1 MNAKIGPVFV
11 NLCVANLARSVK
23 FFSDLGLSFDPRF
36 TNDQA
41 ACLILNDHAYV
52 MLLSEAFFKTFTKQ
66 DVCDTSKQT
75 EMLLA
80 LMLDERAG
88 VDAMV
93 NKALASGGS
102 PAMPVQDM
110 GFMYSWSF
118 YDPDRHHWEVGWMDP
133 NAMPPA
139 AT

>member
-1 MNAKIGPVFV
+1 MNTKIGPVFV
-11 NLCVANLARSVK
+11 NLCVADLARSVK

-41 ACLILNDHAYV
+41 ACLILNEHAYV
-52 MLLSEAFFKTFTKQ
+52 MLLPEAFFKTFTKQ
-66 DVCDTSKQT
+66 DVCDTSKHT

-80 LMLDERAG
+80 LMLEERAG
-88 VDAMV
+88 VDALV

-102 PAMPVQDM
+102 AAMPAQDM

-133 NAMPPA
+133 NARPPA